1 MEVLLHKGQA
11 PFPNDCILCCRHLI
25 GLNTLQARVSKRM
38 KMKLGSEY
46 SGLSSKGRG
55 FEDLSFRADQSADC
69 MGSSVVSSEFLQS
82 ANFISSPRVTS
93 R

>member
-38 KMKLGSEY
+38 KVKLGSEY

-55 FEDLSFRADQSADC
+55 LQIFP
-69 MGSSVVSSEFLQS
+69 SERINLQI
-82 ANFISSPRVTS
+82 AWALVL
-93 R
+93 